1 MIMILRKIKFSN
13 YYICEDLKIDINN
26 ELTYI
31 KGTFSKIK
39 FGNIKW
45 IPKQSN
51 ISNTKGLKV
60 YINDNNTIINTTTFD
75 LDLIKETNLDVDKF
89 CIDDRTLEF
98 ALMNQIDMMLNQM
111 LNHNI
116 VFHFKNEI
124 TLLELILLL
133 ELYPKITKSRKYFK
147 KVNTKLK
154 FLSKK
159 LILRL
164 IELNK

>member
-1 MIMILRKIKFSN
+1 MILRKIKFSN

-60 YINDNNTIINTTTFD
+60 YINDNNTLTTVGTFD
-75 LDLIKETNLDVDKF
+75 LDLVKETDLDVDKF

-98 ALMNQIDMMLNQM
+98 VLLNQIDMMF
-111 LNHNI
+111 NHNSI
-116 VFHFKNEI
+116 FYFKREVS
-124 TLLELILLL
+124 LLELILLL
-133 ELYPKITKSRKYFK
+133 ELYPKITESRKYFK
-147 KVNTKLK
+147 KVNTRLK